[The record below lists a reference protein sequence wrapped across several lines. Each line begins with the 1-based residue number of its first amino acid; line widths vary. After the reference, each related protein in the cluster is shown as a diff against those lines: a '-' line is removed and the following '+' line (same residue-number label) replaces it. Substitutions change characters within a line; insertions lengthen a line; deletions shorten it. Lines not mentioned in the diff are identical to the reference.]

1 MPGSLSRLGQLEDHR
16 QACGPASVALR
27 PAVPVASRGE
37 GGLDRVRR
45 PQMLPELRRE
55 AMKAQQLFP
64 AVPVP
69 KVFGGLGVYRLIVLD
84 EGVKGRLGLLP
95 GRGAP
100 DLLQAGLGLGVP

>member
-1 MPGSLSRLGQLEDHR
+1 
-16 QACGPASVALR
+16 
-27 PAVPVASRGE
+27 
-37 GGLDRVRR
+37 
-45 PQMLPELRRE
+45 
-55 AMKAQQLFP
+55 MKAQQLFP